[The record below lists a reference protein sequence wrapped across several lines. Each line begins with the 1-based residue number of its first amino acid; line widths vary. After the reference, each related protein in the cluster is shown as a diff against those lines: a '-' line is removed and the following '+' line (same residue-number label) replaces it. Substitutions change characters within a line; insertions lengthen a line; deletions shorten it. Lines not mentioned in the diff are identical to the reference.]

1 MRSFTARILSLFVA
15 LVSLPLLAQQ
25 DAETLLKNPKYAAK
39 DRKPVF
45 KKMTA
50 EELRSAIKVT
60 SSRNSAWFGFNDVA
74 IEVHL
79 PRVDNSN
86 WIDDDFS
93 EPKLFDKK
101 KREVKYEKEQGI
113 YSHETWSTEIRFSG
127 VDKKPLDF
135 AKAVGSVR
143 IKYPLSMKTR
153 SVKKSDKNAA
163 EAGITFDG
171 PFIKVEESKIAESAF
186 GSDLDGVRAYDKS
199 GKRLEKV
206 MGYSS
211 NSWVNEVAY
220 RGYAFHGDVAR
231 VDFDVV
237 DEWATVDVSYE
248 MPPVPKLPESMSGTP
263 SKAPDTIVETPGGVY
278 NVKIVAPE
286 AQ

>member
-86 WIDDDFS
+86 WMDDEFS

-101 KREVKYEKEQGI
+101 KREVKFEKEQGI
-113 YSHETWSTEIRFSG
+113 YDHETWSTEIRFGG

-143 IKYPLSMKTR
+143 IKYPISMKTR
-153 SVKKSDKNAA
+153 S
-163 EAGITFDG
+163 
-171 PFIKVEESKIAESAF
+171 
-186 GSDLDGVRAYDKS
+186 
-199 GKRLEKV
+199 
-206 MGYSS
+206 M
-211 NSWVNEVAY
+211 
-220 RGYAFHGDVAR
+220 
-231 VDFDVV
+231 
-237 DEWATVDVSYE
+237 
-248 MPPVPKLPESMSGTP
+248 
-263 SKAPDTIVETPGGVY
+263 
-278 NVKIVAPE
+278 
-286 AQ
+286 